1 MRGWLVGTMALVVG
15 LAAAAPV
22 HADPGKGG
30 KVVVV
35 KMVDQGGGQYRFE
48 PAAVTV
54 QAGDTVRWL
63 EASGAP
69 HNVQFDKWPS
79 GAKLGSAQAGPL
91 LTSKGSSYQLVID
104 GRFPAGT
111 YAYECL
117 PHGML
122 GMKATLTVTAAAR

>member
-1 MRGWLVGTMALVVG
+1 MRGRLVGTMALLLG
-15 LAAAAPV
+15 LAAAAPA

-30 KVVVV
+30 KLVVV
-35 KMVDQGGGQYRFE
+35 KMVDQGGGQYRFA

-54 QAGDTVRWL
+54 QPGDTVRWL
-63 EASGAP
+63 ET
-69 HNVQFDKWPS
+69 S

-91 LTSKGSSYQLVID
+91 LTSKGASYQLVID

-122 GMKATLTVTAAAR
+122 GMKATLTVAPAAP

>member
-1 MRGWLVGTMALVVG
+1 MRGKLVGAVMVLVG
-15 LAAAAPV
+15 LMAAAPV

-30 KVVVV
+30 HVVVV
-35 KMVDQGGGQYRFE
+35 KMVDQGGGQYRFS

-54 QAGDTVRWL
+54 QPGDTVRW
-63 EASGAP
+63 EETSGAP
-69 HNVQFDKWPS
+69 HNVQFDKWPG

-91 LTSKGSSYQLVID
+91 LTSKGASYQLVID

-122 GMKATLTVTAAAR
+122 GMKATLTVAPAAP

>member
-1 MRGWLVGTMALVVG
+1 MRATSLGMAVLLVGLV
-15 LAAAAPV
+15 AAAPV

-30 KVVVV
+30 KLVVV
-35 KMVDQGGGQYRFE
+35 KMVDQGGGTYRFD
-48 PAAVTV
+48 PATVTV
-54 QAGDTVRWL
+54 QPGDTVRWL

-79 GAKLGSAQAGPL
+79 GAKLGSSQAGPL
-91 LTSKGSSYQLVID
+91 LTSKGATYQLVID

-122 GMKATLTVTAAAR
+122 GMKATLTVAPTAP